1 MFGAFSL
8 IFLEHAL
15 ILSFNNTLP
24 LKISLLEANIF
35 WLFSV
40 KLVLQVGELAGV
52 GSVAMAVYVSN
63 KKQVTCCNLPV
74 TGGKLP
80 VTGDRWHIS
89 DDRWQV
95 THETWHKTHE
105 ISFLFLI
112 F

>member
-63 KKQVTCCNLPV
+63 KWQV